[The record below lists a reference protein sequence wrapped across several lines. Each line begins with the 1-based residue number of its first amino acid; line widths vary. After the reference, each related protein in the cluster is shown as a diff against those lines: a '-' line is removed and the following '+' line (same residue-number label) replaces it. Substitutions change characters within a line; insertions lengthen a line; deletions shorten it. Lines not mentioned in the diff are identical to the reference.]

1 MERKLIIDHI
11 DGKKLDIVVPA
22 RSSAGHTLE
31 IKKRGLP
38 HMRRSG
44 RGDVVVLLKLHVP
57 DKISKA
63 DKKQLEAMKSN
74 LNPSDQVQRIVDD
87 ASERRANE

>member
-1 MERKLIIDHI
+1 M
-11 DGKKLDIVVPA
+11 DIVIPP

-63 DKKQLEAMKSN
+63 DKKQLESMKSN
-74 LNPSDQVQRIVDD
+74 FNPVDQLERILED
-87 ASERRANE
+87 AADRRANE